1 MDFKTNKFEEY
12 EREEQDKD
20 KITDSMKS
28 DMVNMNMNIEKLE
41 GIVGDMSNIYIAIA
55 SYCTVL

>member
-12 EREEQDKD
+12 EREEQEKD

-41 GIVGDMSNIYIAIA
+41 GIVGDMSNIHIAIA